1 MTKEVKIIEDDGI
14 KIVYQEVSTSD
25 IDRQEV
31 ESIELALAQLEK
43 EVVDKNGK
51 IEALK
56 EKLKFAN
63 EIIALADATK
73 QQSTEQIEVVD
84 TDEN

>member
-1 MTKEVKIIEDDGI
+1 MTKEVRIVEDDGI

-31 ESIELALAQLEK
+31 ESIELALAQLEQ
-43 EVVDKNGK
+43 EVVEKNDK

-63 EIIALADATK
+63 EIIALADAAK